1 VAVDLHLHSTKS
13 DGTTTPQEVVRSG
26 VSAGLSAIALTDHD
40 NLDGIAE
47 ARAAAG
53 SAGLGFIPGTELSV
67 GWEGGAMHML
77 VYFLEPEPGPLQ
89 DRLRAVRD
97 GRTARN
103 HEIVVALQGL
113 GIDISYEEVAAEAA
127 GSGIGR
133 PHIAAVL
140 VSKGVVADI
149 PAAFDRLLATGRPAY
164 RPRLRLEV
172 VEAIALARAS
182 GAVPV
187 IAHPHTLGI
196 PEGGYREA
204 FRELVD
210 VGLGGIEAYYGE
222 YTPELR
228 SHLAA
233 LCDDLGIV
241 ATGGSDYHGRY
252 KPDLSVGIGRGDLEV
267 PDATVERLIDERDRP
282 VVTGSSRRSARR
294 PIEPT

>member
-1 VAVDLHLHSTKS
+1 MPVDLHLHSTKS
-13 DGTTTPQEVVRSG
+13 DGTSTPEQVVSAAAA
-26 VSAGLSAIALTDHD
+26 AGLSAIALTDHD
-40 NLDGIAE
+40 NLDGIAA
-47 ARAAAG
+47 AREAAG

-89 DRLRAVRD
+89 DRLGAVRA
-97 GRTARN
+97 GRTTRN
-103 HEIVVALQGL
+103 HEIISALQNL
-113 GIDISYEEVAAEAA
+113 GVDISFDEITAEAA

-149 PAAFDRLLATGRPAY
+149 PEAFDRLLATGRPAY

-172 VEAIALARAS
+172 VEAITLARAS

-222 YTPELR
+222 YAPELR

-233 LCDDLGIV
+233 LCDELGIV

-252 KPDLSVGIGRGDLEV
+252 KPDLAVGTGRGDLRV
-267 PDATVERLIDERDRP
+267 PDETVERLIEDRDRP
-282 VVTGSSRRSARR
+282 SLQAR
-294 PIEPT
+294 